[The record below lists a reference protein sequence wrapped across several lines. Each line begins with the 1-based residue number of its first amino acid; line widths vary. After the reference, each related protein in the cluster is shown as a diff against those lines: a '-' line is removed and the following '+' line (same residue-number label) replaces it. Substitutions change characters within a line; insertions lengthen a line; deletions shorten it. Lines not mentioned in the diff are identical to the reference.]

1 MYTILIVRHTV
12 YQTVG
17 GAFSTSAGQ
26 AGFVNQLLKELPKTA
41 PSADPLLVIGTGA
54 SELRNVF
61 PPDVLPGI
69 LDAYMVG
76 IKAAFAVALAF
87 SGVAF
92 LFSLFVP
99 AQKLASHAEGE
110 DVPMAGG

>member
-1 MYTILIVRHTV
+1 M
-12 YQTVG
+12 
-17 GAFSTSAGQ
+17 
-26 AGFVNQLLKELPKTA
+26 NQLLKELPKTA
-41 PSADPLLVIGTGA
+41 PSVNPQQVIETGA
-54 SELRNVF
+54 SELHNVF

-69 LDAYMVG
+69 LEAYMVG

-99 AQKLASHAEGE
+99 AKKLPSHQNPQDAPVAMG
-110 DVPMAGG
+110 